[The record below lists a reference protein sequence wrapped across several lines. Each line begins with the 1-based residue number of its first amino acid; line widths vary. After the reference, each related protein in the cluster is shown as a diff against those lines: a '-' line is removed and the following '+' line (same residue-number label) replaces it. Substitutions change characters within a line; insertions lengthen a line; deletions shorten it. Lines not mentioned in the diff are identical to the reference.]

1 MDLLGILQSRFGFPA
16 FRPHQAEACSVL
28 ASGES
33 ALLVMPTGA
42 GKSLCYQLPAIARG
56 GSALV
61 ISPLISLMEDQVAKL
76 CAQGFNAARI
86 HSGRPKPESRDVCYD
101 WEAGKLDFL
110 FIAPER
116 LRVPGFVEWLARR
129 KPGLIAVDEAHCISE
144 WGHDFRPDYRLLGE
158 RLAVLRLG
166 SGTKE
171 LAGEG
176 QAQFRPTAA
185 EIEPDPS
192 PVIAMTATATP
203 TVQRDICEQLGLQNA
218 RRLIHGF
225 RRQNLAVECVDMKP
239 SQRADTVLRLL
250 GEKGSG
256 SRSVPDPFLLAPA
269 KGTGTSAALRSQSPL
284 PAIVYVPSRK
294 ECDALAA
301 KLADHVACLPYHAG
315 LDASTRDKAQAAFQ
329 SGEVQVIVATIAFG
343 MGIDKADVRTVVH
356 TALPAT
362 VEGYYQ
368 EIGRA
373 GRDGKPSRAILLYGW
388 ADRRLHEFFLDR
400 DYPPAAELERVWR
413 ALGGR
418 SGSIEEIAADLDLNE
433 QDASRHL
440 ERLMALGGAGVDAD
454 GRVIR
459 GDADWRPG
467 YAARVSHRRE
477 QLDAVYA
484 FADGRGCRMAALV
497 AHFGEQDARPCG
509 ICDVCAPEACVIKRF
524 RKPTPREHD
533 LLCRIIGA
541 LQERD
546 GRTPKQL
553 HESALREGELDIRR
567 FRELL
572 GGLAAAGA
580 VHMQADAFEKDGK
593 LINFERAFLTR
604 EAKAEGIHAA
614 NWVNLPDDESA
625 VPAEKPARKARQK
638 SAKQA
643 IAQAESLAEPDAEIV
658 QALKGWR
665 LTQAKSE
672 GVQAFRILSNKT
684 LNAIARDK
692 PTTEEQLLRVPG
704 IGPQKLE
711 AYGAGILETVRGQRD
726 A

>member
-1 MDLLGILQSRFGFPA
+1 M
-16 FRPHQAEACSVL
+16 L
-28 ASGES
+28 ASGAS

-61 ISPLISLMEDQVAKL
+61 ISPLISLMEDQVGKL
-76 CAQGFNAARI
+76 CAQGFRAARI

-158 RLAVLRLG
+158 RIPALMPA
-166 SGTKE
+166 
-171 LAGEG
+171 
-176 QAQFRPTAA
+176 
-185 EIEPDPS
+185 

-203 TVQRDICEQLGLQNA
+203 AVQRDICEQLGLQGA
-218 RRLIHGF
+218 KRLIHGF

-239 SQRADTVLRLL
+239 SRRAETVLRLL
-250 GEKGSG
+250 GEK
-256 SRSVPDPFLLAPA
+256 AA
-269 KGTGTSAALRSQSPL
+269 KRL

-301 KLADHVACLPYHAG
+301 KLADCVACLPYHAG
-315 LDASTRDKAQAAFQ
+315 LDASTRERAQAAFQ
-329 SGEVQVIVATIAFG
+329 SGKVQVIVATIAFG

-373 GRDGKPSRAILLYGW
+373 GRDGQPSRAILLYGW

-433 QDASRHL
+433 QDASKHL
-440 ERLMALGGAGVDAD
+440 ERLVALGGAGVDAD

-497 AHFGEQDARPCG
+497 THFGEQDTRPCG
-509 ICDVCAPEACVIKRF
+509 ICDVCAPQECVIKRF

-553 HESALREGELDIRR
+553 HETALREGELDIRR
-567 FRELL
+567 FRDLL

-580 VHMQADAFEKDGK
+580 VHMQPDAFEKDGK

-604 EAKAEGIHAA
+604 EAKADGINAA
-614 NWVNLPDDESA
+614 NWVNLPDDEPA
-625 VPAEKPARKARQK
+625 VPAERPARKARQK

-643 IAQAESLAEPDAEIV
+643 ITQAESLEEPDAEV
-658 QALKGWR
+658 VRALKEWR
-665 LTQAKSE
+665 LAQAKSE
-672 GVQAFRILSNKT
+672 GVQAFRILSNKA

-692 PTTEEQLLRVPG
+692 PKTEAQLMKVPG
-704 IGPQKLE
+704 IGPAKLE
-711 AYGAGILETVRGQRD
+711 AYGTGILETVRGRPG

>member
-1 MDLLGILQSRFGFPA
+1 MLPLMDLSAILRQRFGFPA
-16 FRPHQAEACSVL
+16 FRPHQAEACSLL

-101 WEAGKLDFL
+101 WESGKLDFL

-158 RLAVLRLG
+158 RLPALRP
-166 SGTKE
+166 
-171 LAGEG
+171 A
-176 QAQFRPTAA
+176 
-185 EIEPDPS
+185 

-203 TVQRDICEQLGLQNA
+203 MVQRDICEQLGLQGA
-218 RRLIHGF
+218 QRLIHGF
-225 RRQNLAVECVDMKP
+225 RRDNLAVECVDLKP
-239 SQRADTVLRLL
+239 SARAAKVIEIL
-250 GEKGSG
+250 GG
-256 SRSVPDPFLLAPA
+256 PTA
-269 KGTGTSAALRSQSPL
+269 L

-294 ECDALAA
+294 ECDALAG
-301 KLADHVACLPYHAG
+301 KLADQLPCMAYHAG
-315 LDASTRDKAQAAFQ
+315 LDASARDRAQAAFQ
-329 SGEVQVIVATIAFG
+329 SGDVQVIVATIAFG
-343 MGIDKADVRTVVH
+343 MGIDKADVRTVIH

-400 DYPPAAELERVWR
+400 DYPPQAELERVWR

-418 SGSIEEIAADLDLNE
+418 SGSIEEIAADLDLSE
-433 QDASRHL
+433 QDASKHL
-440 ERLMALGGAGVDAD
+440 ERLMALGGASIDTD
-454 GRVIR
+454 GRAAR
-459 GDADWRPG
+459 GAADWRPG

-477 QLDAVYA
+477 QMDAVYA
-484 FADGRGCRMAALV
+484 FADGRDCRMDALV
-497 AHFGEQDARPCG
+497 AHFGEQDTRPCG
-509 ICDVCAPEACVIKRF
+509 ICDVCAPQECVIKRF
-524 RKPTPREHD
+524 RKPSPREHD

-553 HESALREGELDIRR
+553 HECALREGELDIRR

-580 VHMQADAFEKDGK
+580 LHMQPDAFEKDGK

-604 EAKAEGIHAA
+604 EAKAEGIQAA
-614 NWVNLPDDESA
+614 HWVNLPDDEPA

-643 IAQAESLAEPDAEIV
+643 IMQAESLEEPDVEIV
-658 QALKGWR
+658 RALKEWR

-672 GVQAFRILSNKT
+672 GVQAFRVLSNKT

-692 PTTEEQLLRVPG
+692 PATEDQLLRVPG

-711 AYGAGILETVRGQRD
+711 AYGAGILHALRGP
-726 A
+726 